1 MGLSQV
7 GVFCRTVVTCVQRK
21 RKEKKD
27 ELRARAAQHV
37 RESISFRSRFS
48 LSGCV
53 SSGARSAIGT
63 ALGVLIRGG
72 ALGMDQISLSA
83 PSCSGRCAFLAV
95 VLILCRFIE
104 PYGCSK

>member
-63 ALGVLIRGG
+63 ALGVLIPGRS
-72 ALGMDQISLSA
+72 LGMDQISLSQ
-83 PSCSGRCAFLAV
+83 PLVFRCAFLAV